1 VGVAYVA
8 ALVAALGILLVQVFA
23 GSHGGHHGDLG
34 HGHAGH
40 DQSGSQHAHGATHD
54 ESALWTL
61 FLSLRFWLFAAL
73 GFGLSGTLLHAF
85 SSAPPLTTLLVASVA
100 GLGSGLFAALAFR
113 VLGRG
118 SASTEARSSA
128 AVGKVGRVVVP
139 CGRGVTGQVR
149 IEIAGSSV
157 DLMATTDDEG
167 IARGEEVLVED
178 LDDGVARVSRKPG
191 VLG

>member
-8 ALVAALGILLVQVFA
+8 ALVAALGILLVQVFD

-40 DQSGSQHAHGATHD
+40 HAHGAAHD
-54 ESALWTL
+54 EAALWTL

-100 GLGSGLFAALAFR
+100 GFGSGLFAALAFR

-128 AVGKVGRVVVP
+128 AVGKVGRVVVA

-157 DLMATTDDEG
+157 DLMATTDDDA

-178 LDDGVARVSRKPG
+178 LDGGVARVSRKPG